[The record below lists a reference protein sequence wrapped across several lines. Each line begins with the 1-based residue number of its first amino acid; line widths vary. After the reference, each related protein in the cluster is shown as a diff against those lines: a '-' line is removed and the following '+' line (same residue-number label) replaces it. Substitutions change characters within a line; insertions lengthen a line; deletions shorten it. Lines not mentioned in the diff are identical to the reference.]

1 MDEINLTATLFIL
14 QKGEQMKNEA
24 ENQKIDEVLEEILAG
39 QIEDSTY
46 KFAAYTKGFY
56 DNFLKVGFSESLAR
70 DMIVTMVGNMTAR
83 ASMK

>member
-1 MDEINLTATLFIL
+1 MKKRIWRLLFIL
-14 QKGEQMKNEA
+14 QKGEQMKNRT

-70 DMIVTMVGNMTAR
+70 DMIVTMVGNMTAK
-83 ASMK
+83 ANQK

>member
-1 MDEINLTATLFIL
+1 MA
-14 QKGEQMKNEA
+14 KEA

-56 DNFLKVGFSESLAR
+56 DNFLKVGFSEPMAR
-70 DMIVTMVGNMTAR
+70 EMVVTMVGNMTAR
-83 ASMK
+83 ANMK

>member
-1 MDEINLTATLFIL
+1 M
-14 QKGEQMKNEA
+14 QKGKQIKNEA

-39 QIEDSTY
+39 QIDASTY

-70 DMIVTMVGNMTAR
+70 DMVVTMVGNMTAR

>member
-1 MDEINLTATLFIL
+1 
-14 QKGEQMKNEA
+14 MKKET
-24 ENQKIDEVLEEILAG
+24 ENQKVDEVLEEILAG
-39 QIEDSTY
+39 QIDDSTY

-83 ASMK
+83 ASQK